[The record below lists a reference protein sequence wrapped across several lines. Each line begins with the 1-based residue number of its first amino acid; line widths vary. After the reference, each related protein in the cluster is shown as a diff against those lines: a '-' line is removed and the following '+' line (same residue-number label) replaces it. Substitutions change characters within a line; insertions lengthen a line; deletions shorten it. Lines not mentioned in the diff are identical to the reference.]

1 MIKRACSIYNLSGG
15 FYAAVLNPECIYI
28 KTPNHRGW
36 LRSTMTLD
44 ELSGFDLVAKN
55 VVFK

>member
-1 MIKRACSIYNLSGG
+1 MIIRTYSIYKLGGG
-15 FYAAVLNPECIYI
+15 FYAAVLNSGCIYI
-28 KTPNHRGW
+28 TTPNHRGW